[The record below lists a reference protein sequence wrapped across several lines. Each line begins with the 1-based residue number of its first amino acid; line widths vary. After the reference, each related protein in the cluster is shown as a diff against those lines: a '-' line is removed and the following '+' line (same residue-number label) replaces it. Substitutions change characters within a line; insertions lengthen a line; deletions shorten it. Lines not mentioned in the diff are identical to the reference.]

1 MLAPLGG
8 DAVHVVIDM
17 QRLFE
22 EDTGWL
28 VPDLLAIVPSTLAL
42 IAHRPQRA
50 LFPRFITPES
60 IESAGGAWQSYY
72 RQWPALLRERLVP
85 EMFDLVAPIAPHA
98 APERQIEKS
107 GFSAFSA
114 PSFAAHLAGL
124 GASTLVLSGVETD
137 VCVLATA
144 LEAVD
149 RGFRVIVASDAV
161 TSSSPAGHRAALD
174 HILPRFEFMLELA
187 TSAEIIAAWCG

>member
-1 MLAPLGG
+1 MFSGL
-8 DAVHVVIDM
+8 
-17 QRLFE
+17 RKNS
-22 EDTGWL
+22 WL
-28 VPDLLAIVPSTLAL
+28 IHDI
-42 IAHRPQRA
+42 
-50 LFPRFITPES
+50 
-60 IESAGGAWQSYY
+60 
-72 RQWPALLRERLVP
+72 
-85 EMFDLVAPIAPHA
+85 
-98 APERQIEKS
+98 RQIEKS